1 MMRVL
6 MIDDDSKLSALTRQY
21 VEPFG
26 IDLQTAD
33 RPSEGFKKLSQ
44 ESFDVLVLDL
54 MLPEMDGFQFL
65 RELRK
70 NALGLFS
77 RSSGVSDRV
86 SSQDLSLIP
95 VIMLTARGEVT
106 DRVVGLELGA
116 DDYLAKPFEP
126 RELVARLQALH
137 RRAQK
142 PQMSNATSDAEP
154 IRLKAGPLELDRQA
168 KEAKLEGRPLLL
180 TTSEFA
186 ALELLMQRAGESLDR
201 DQIMEALRGIEW
213 DATNRVIDITM
224 SRLRQKLG
232 DDPKQPHF
240 IKTIWGTG
248 YAFIATVE
256 SVRVGAGERR

>member
-1 MMRVL
+1 
-6 MIDDDSKLSALTRQY
+6 MIDDDTKLSALTRQY

-26 IDLQTAD
+26 ILLETAD
-33 RPSEGFKKLSQ
+33 RPSVGLSRLAQ
-44 ESFDVLVLDL
+44 EKFDVLVLDL
-54 MLPEMDGFQFL
+54 MLPEMDGFQLL
-65 RELRK
+65 RELRGK
-70 NALGLFS
+70 RGEAFS
-77 RSSGVSDRV
+77 
-86 SSQDLSLIP
+86 QIP
-95 VIMLTARGEVT
+95 VIMLTARGDVT
-106 DRVVGLELGA
+106 DRIVGLELGA

-126 RELVARLQALH
+126 RELVARLQAMY
-137 RRAQK
+137 RRSQTVLTPSSAASQ
-142 PQMSNATSDAEP
+142 
-154 IRLKAGPLELDRQA
+154 LLVAGALELDRKQ
-168 KEAKLEGRPLLL
+168 KEARLGGKSLLL

-186 ALELLMQRAGESLDR
+186 ALELLMLRAGESLDR

-256 SVRVGAGERR
+256 RR

>member
-1 MMRVL
+1 
-6 MIDDDSKLSALTRQY
+6 MIDDDTKLSNLTRQY

-26 IDLQTAD
+26 IALESAD
-33 RPSEGFKKLSQ
+33 RPSTGLARLRSEK
-44 ESFDVLVLDL
+44 FDVLILDL
-54 MLPEMDGFQFL
+54 MLPEMDGFQVL
-65 RELRK
+65 RELRETMK
-70 NALGLFS
+70 
-77 RSSGVSDRV
+77 
-86 SSQDLSLIP
+86 IP
-95 VIMLTARGEVT
+95 VIMLTARGDVT

-116 DDYLAKPFEP
+116 DDYLPKPFEP

-137 RRAQK
+137 RRSQNSSETPVAV
-142 PQMSNATSDAEP
+142 AGLH
-154 IRLKAGPLELDRQA
+154 LKAGALELDRQI
-168 KEAKLEGRPLLL
+168 KEARLDGKSLML

-256 SVRVGAGERR
+256 RH

>member
-1 MMRVL
+1 MHPSYFPKERFHLKLSLMRAL
-6 MIDDDSKLSALTRQY
+6 MIDDDTKLSALTRQY

-26 IDLQTAD
+26 IQLETAD
-33 RPSEGFKKLSQ
+33 RPSIGLSRLKS
-44 ESFDVLVLDL
+44 ENFDVLVLDL
-54 MLPEMDGFQFL
+54 MLPEMDGFQVL
-65 RELRK
+65 REIRQRTDWP
-70 NALGLFS
+70 S
-77 RSSGVSDRV
+77 R
-86 SSQDLSLIP
+86 IP
-95 VIMLTARGEVT
+95 VIMLTARGDVT

-116 DDYLAKPFEP
+116 DDYLPKPFEP

-137 RRAQK
+137 RRAGAVTDVSHNQISES
-142 PQMSNATSDAEP
+142 ML
-154 IRLKAGPLELDRQA
+154 LKADSLELDRKQ
-168 KEAKLEGRPLLL
+168 KEARLEGRSLML

-256 SVRVGAGERR
+256 RL

>member
-1 MMRVL
+1 MRAL
-6 MIDDDSKLSALTRQY
+6 MIDDDTKLSALTRQY

-26 IDLQTAD
+26 IQLETAD
-33 RPSEGFKKLSQ
+33 RPSAGLARLKT

-54 MLPEMDGFQFL
+54 MLPEMDGFQVL
-65 RELRK
+65 RELRQK
-70 NALGLFS
+70 TDQNPDWTS
-77 RSSGVSDRV
+77 R
-86 SSQDLSLIP
+86 IP
-95 VIMLTARGEVT
+95 VIMLTARGDVT

-116 DDYLAKPFEP
+116 DDYLPKPFEP

-137 RRAQK
+137 RRAQTSST
-142 PQMSNATSDAEP
+142 PPMATAESML
-154 IRLKAGPLELDRQA
+154 LKADALELDRKQ
-168 KEAKLEGRPLLL
+168 KEARLEGRSLML

-256 SVRVGAGERR
+256 RL

>member
-1 MMRVL
+1 MRAL
-6 MIDDDSKLSALTRQY
+6 MIDDDTKLSALTRQY
-21 VEPFG
+21 VAPFG
-26 IDLQTAD
+26 IALETAD
-33 RPSEGFKKLSQ
+33 RPSLGLVRLAKEK
-44 ESFDVLVLDL
+44 FDVLVLDL
-54 MLPEMDGFQFL
+54 MLSEMDGFQLL
-65 RELRK
+65 RELRSK
-70 NALGLFS
+70 AGEASS
-77 RSSGVSDRV
+77 R
-86 SSQDLSLIP
+86 IP
-95 VIMLTARGEVT
+95 VIMLTARGDVT

-137 RRAQK
+137 RRSQTVLA
-142 PQMSNATSDAEP
+142 PIVAESQ
-154 IRLKAGPLELDRQA
+154 LFVAEALELDRKQ
-168 KEAKLEGRPLLL
+168 KEARLGGKSLLL

-186 ALELLMQRAGESLDR
+186 ALELLMLRAGESLDR

-248 YAFIATVE
+248 YAFIVTVE
-256 SVRVGAGERR
+256 RR

>member
-1 MMRVL
+1 
-6 MIDDDSKLSALTRQY
+6 MIDDDTKLSALTKQY
-21 VEPFG
+21 VAAFG
-26 IDLQTAD
+26 IELETVD
-33 RPSEGFKKLSQ
+33 RPSLGLSRLAK
-44 ESFDVLVLDL
+44 EKFDVLVLDI
-54 MLPEMDGFQFL
+54 MLPEMDGFQLL
-65 RELRK
+65 REVRS
-70 NALGLFS
+70 NAAE
-77 RSSGVSDRV
+77 GVSK
-86 SSQDLSLIP
+86 LP
-95 VIMLTARGEVT
+95 VIMLTARGDVS

-137 RRAQK
+137 RRSQSSLSA
-142 PQMSNATSDAEP
+142 STAESL
-154 IRLKAGPLELDRQA
+154 RLFADNLELDRKQ
-168 KEAKLEGRPLLL
+168 KEARLDGKSLLL

-186 ALELLMQRAGESLDR
+186 ALELLMLRAGESLDR

-256 SVRVGAGERR
+256 RR